1 MEKKKYM
8 PPELTVVLVKPER
21 GYAESTQYSL
31 ALFYS
36 ALSLG
41 SSSIESRQSAND
53 VWGSSN
59 DWNY

>member
-1 MEKKKYM
+1 MEKKKYV

-21 GYAESTQYSL
+21 GYAGSPQNAL

-36 ALSLG
+36 VLSLG
-41 SSSIESRQSAND
+41 SSSIESRQSTGD
-53 VWGSSN
+53 VWGSS